1 MQRTLA
7 ISGMTCAHC
16 ARTVEDALNALAG
29 VSAAV
34 SYAEG
39 RAEVQLTNGTDETTL
54 IEAVRARGYEARAW
68 DDDSATAAPSRI
80 AQDGGDDNLHVA
92 IIGSGSGAF
101 AAAIRAAEAGARVT
115 LIESGDIIGGTCV
128 NVGCVPSK
136 IQIRAA
142 ELAQHQRHN
151 PFEGLA
157 DRAPMI
163 DRPRLQRQQQSRV
176 EELREAKYQSILDDN
191 PAITLRR
198 GRARFEDA
206 HTLIIAAQDGTEDR
220 VAADRILVATGAS
233 PTIPP
238 IPGLADTPYWTSDEA
253 VFSAEAP
260 EHLIVIGASVVAVEQ
275 AQAFRRL
282 GSEVTVL
289 ARSTLL
295 SSEDPALGEGLAAA
309 FRAEGIDVR
318 EHTQAHAV
326 RFAAGQFILDTDN
339 GPIQGDRLLVATGR
353 APNTRDLAL
362 DNVGVKTDE
371 SGAIVV
377 DTSLHT
383 SAESIYATGD
393 CTTLPQFVYVAAAGG
408 TRAAINMTGGQAR
421 LDLSAMPAVIFTD
434 PQVATVGL
442 DERQAQARGL
452 DVETRTL
459 GLEHVPRALANF
471 ETRGFVKL
479 VAEAGSHRLL
489 GAQILAPEAGEMI
502 QTAVM
507 AVHHGMAVEA
517 LGDLL
522 FPYLVH
528 VEALKLCAQTFT
540 KDVEQLSCCAG

>member
-1 MQRTLA
+1 MQQK
-7 ISGMTCAHC
+7 I
-16 ARTVEDALNALAG
+16 
-29 VSAAV
+29 
-34 SYAEG
+34 
-39 RAEVQLTNGTDETTL
+39 
-54 IEAVRARGYEARAW
+54 
-68 DDDSATAAPSRI
+68 
-80 AQDGGDDNLHVA
+80 A

-101 AAAIRAAEAGARVT
+101 AAAIRASESGARVT
-115 LIESGDIIGGTCV
+115 MIESGDIIGGTCV

-157 DRAPMI
+157 DREPAV
-163 DRPRLQRQQQSRV
+163 DRPRIQAQQQARV
-176 EELREAKYQSILDDN
+176 EELREAKYQKILDDN
-191 PAITLRR
+191 AAITMRR

-206 HTLIIAAQDGTEDR
+206 HSLLVEARDGTQTR
-220 VAADRILVATGAS
+220 MSADRILIATGAS
-233 PTIPP
+233 PMIPS
-238 IPGLADTPYWTSDEA
+238 IPGLADTPYWTSEEA
-253 VFSAEAP
+253 VFSRDTP
-260 EHLIVIGASVVAVEQ
+260 DHLLVIGASVVAVEQ

-282 GSEVTVL
+282 GSQVTIL

-295 SSEDPALGEGLAAA
+295 SSEDPALGGGLADA
-309 FRAEGIDVR
+309 FRAEGIAVR
-318 EHTQAHAV
+318 EHYQASAV
-326 RFAAGQFILDTDN
+326 RFEDGQFILETDD
-339 GPIQGDRLLVATGR
+339 GEFRGDRLLVATGR
-353 APNTRDLAL
+353 TPNTRDLGLEKA
-362 DNVGVKTDE
+362 DVETDAH
-371 SGAIVV
+371 GAIVV
-377 DTSLHT
+377 DEHLRSR
-383 SAESIYATGD
+383 AEHIYATGD

-408 TRAAINMTGGQAR
+408 TRAAVNMTGGQAE
-421 LDLSAMPAVIFTD
+421 LDLSTMPAVIFTD

-442 DERQAQARGL
+442 DEAQAQARGIHTESRVL
-452 DVETRTL
+452 A
-459 GLEHVPRALANF
+459 LEYLPRALANF

-502 QTAVM
+502 QTAVL
-507 AVHHGMAVEA
+507 AVHHGMSVEA